1 MGSFHQ
7 VRTLKGAVQGI
18 WVPVKALNTPYDI
31 SRIQT
36 LGKWA
41 LSFFGN
47 AV

>member
-7 VRTLKGAVQGI
+7 VKTLKGSVQGI
-18 WVPVKALNTPYDI
+18 RVPVKALNIPYDI

-47 AV
+47 DV

>member
-18 WVPVKALNTPYDI
+18 RVPVKALNIPYDI
-31 SRIQT
+31 SRIQAV
-36 LGKWA
+36 GKWD